1 MPLWLSNT
9 AANTAAPKLVA
20 RPSHKANSY
29 MNKTQYANTT
39 VGAFSNGVLIV
50 SQGANSS
57 QTPTNGSHRGWQL
70 KTTGTGP
77 LLTAAVANGGGTG
90 YTNGDI
96 LVATSPANSTNGG
109 VNGSWTVGTNGSGV
123 ITSLTLVT
131 GGKGFINATPAIAF
145 TNSTGGSTSGTD
157 ASATFTAGGRAGRVH
172 VETIVA
178 AGSFT
183 S

>member
-1 MPLWLSNT
+1 MPLWGSNT
-9 AANTAAPKLVA
+9 AANTAAPKIVA
-20 RPSHKANSY
+20 FRSHKANSH
-29 MNKTQYANTT
+29 MNKTLYANTT
-39 VGAFSNGVLIV
+39 VGAFVNGALKV

-57 QTPTNGSHRGWQL
+57 QTPTNGSHRGWQV

-109 VNGSWTVGTNGSGV
+109 TDGSWTVGTDGSGV
-123 ITSLTLVT
+123 ITSFTIVT
-131 GGKGFINATPAIAF
+131 GGKGFINATPTYAF
-145 TNSTGGSTSGTD
+145 TNSTGGSTAGSD
-157 ASATFTAGGRAGRVH
+157 AAATFTAGGRAGRVH
-172 VETIVA
+172 VETVVA